1 MHQIMNE
8 IILDPENP
16 LQTKKFSTEEGKI
29 EFDLPKYQD
38 IYMFSSAK
46 ALTNLENALNKAR
59 LSLSLLE
66 SDTLNAI
73 AKDDLEK
80 SD

>member
-38 IYMFSSAK
+38 IYMFS
-46 ALTNLENALNKAR
+46 
-59 LSLSLLE
+59 
-66 SDTLNAI
+66 
-73 AKDDLEK
+73 
-80 SD
+80 